1 MKNVVMIFVI
11 LDMYCLVGL
20 TYKFYN
26 KLYNLKSKCDIE
38 YEYTDFLG
46 NKGHSKHCFKQDSVF
61 VCRDTKCAKKVSKI
75 EKKEICENGKK

>member
-26 KLYNLKSKCDIE
+26 KLYNLKSKCIVK
-38 YEYTDFLG
+38 YEYTDIYG
-46 NKGHSKHCFKQDSVF
+46 KKGYSKHCFEQNNIF
-61 VCRDTKCAKKVSKI
+61 ICRDTKHAKKVLKI
-75 EKKEICENGKK
+75 EKKEMCKNETK